1 MGKEPKM
8 SNPLISVIVP
18 VYNVEKYL
26 DRCVRSIMHQTY
38 SNLEI
43 ILVDDESPDNC
54 PAMCDNYAKEDSRIR
69 VIHKKN
75 GGLSDARNAGI
86 EAANGEYIGFIDSD
100 DYIDSDMYEFLYGI
114 AQKENA
120 DVAMCELYHCYAGK
134 EIFRHTADY
143 YKVTDNIGAIH
154 CVLESKITSVTAVNK
169 LYLKGLFDGLRFRKG
184 KTAEDA
190 FIMVDL
196 LSRAKT
202 VVITNAQKYY
212 YFHREGSI
220 TTKPFNVRD
229 LDVIEAYEY
238 NAKRALEISPD
249 LADVVL
255 LRRCWA
261 RFYILDKM
269 MLSDGNYDRSIEKEY
284 INFLKDN
291 KRFILKCGV
300 FTKGRRLTFLILL
313 FSTSLYGK
321 VVRYNSNRN
330 KAVYE

>member
-1 MGKEPKM
+1 M
-8 SNPLISVIVP
+8 SSPRISVIIP
-18 VYNVEKYL
+18 IYNVEKYL
-26 DRCVRSIMHQTY
+26 ERCVDSVLAQTFTDIE
-38 SNLEI
+38 L
-43 ILVDDESPDNC
+43 ILVDDGSTDSSS
-54 PAMCDNYAKEDSRIR
+54 AMCDAFAAEDDRIR
-69 VIHKKN
+69 VIHKQN

-86 EAANGEYIGFIDSD
+86 EAAAGEYIGFVDSD
-100 DYIDSDMYEFLYGI
+100 DYIDADMYEFLYGI

-134 EIFRHTADY
+134 DIFRHSADY
-143 YKVTDNIGAIH
+143 YEVTDSIGAVR

-169 LYLKGLFDGLRFRKG
+169 LYRKELFANLRFRKG

-196 LSRAKT
+196 LSKAKT

-220 TTKPFNVRD
+220 TTKPFNTRD
-229 LDVIEAYEY
+229 LDAVEAYEY
-238 NAKRALEISPD
+238 NAKRALELSDD

-269 MLSDGNYDRSIEKEY
+269 MLSDGNYDHSIEKEY
-284 INFLKDN
+284 VKFLKKN
-291 KRFILKCGV
+291 KRFILRCDI
-300 FTKGRRLTFLILL
+300 FTKGRRLSFVILL
-313 FSTSLYGK
+313 FSTSLYRK
-321 VVRYNSNRN
+321 VVRYNANRN
-330 KAVYE
+330 KALHE